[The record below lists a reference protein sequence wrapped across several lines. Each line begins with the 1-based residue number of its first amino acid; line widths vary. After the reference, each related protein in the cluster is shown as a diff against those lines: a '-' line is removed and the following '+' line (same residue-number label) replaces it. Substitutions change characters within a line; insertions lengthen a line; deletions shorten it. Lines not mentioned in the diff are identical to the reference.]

1 VLLRLR
7 IDQRKLNDLLAECG
21 NSSLPIEVRQV
32 RINCP
37 AALGGESR
45 GSGGSSFA
53 GSGSGSGSSSSSSMS
68 MGPTPGGGS
77 SRASSKSM
85 GKSSMGKSSMGQ
97 RSGSSPSGDEPKA
110 DSNEIVVDVYGIVHI
125 YNPLNQQQLNT
136 NLREDDGVAPAAPVS
151 PTAAAAVETRARS

>member
-1 VLLRLR
+1 
-7 IDQRKLNDLLAECG
+7 
-21 NSSLPIEVRQV
+21 V

-37 AALGGESR
+37 AALGGANR
-45 GSGGSSFA
+45 GSGGSSFV
-53 GSGSGSGSSSSSSMS
+53 GSGSGSGSSSSSGMS

-85 GKSSMGKSSMGQ
+85 GKSGMGQ
-97 RSGSSPSGDEPKA
+97 RSGSSLSGDEAKT

-151 PTAAAAVETRARS
+151 PTAATAVETRARS